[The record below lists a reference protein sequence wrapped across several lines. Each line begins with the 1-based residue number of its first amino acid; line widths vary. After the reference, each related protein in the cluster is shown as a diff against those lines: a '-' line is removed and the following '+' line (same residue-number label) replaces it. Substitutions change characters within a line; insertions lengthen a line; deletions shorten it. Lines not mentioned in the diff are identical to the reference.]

1 MKFLFLAVILIFS
14 KLVVADL
21 LSDERVLYVEGQKNN
36 TVCDVVIDS
45 EGYVFDVVAQRR
57 VFDLSEASGTLYSS
71 SLYKL
76 HDMYVMEVKN
86 YSPAKTQQFTSFYYR
101 GGKVAL
107 DRVYVF
113 LKDMTISAGPLW
125 RAYECRG
132 EGMHLTRQVG
142 LTLSEWL
149 SKVHAVI

>member
-1 MKFLFLAVILIFS
+1 M
-14 KLVVADL
+14 
-21 LSDERVLYVEGQKNN
+21 
-36 TVCDVVIDS
+36 
-45 EGYVFDVVAQRR
+45 
-57 VFDLSEASGTLYSS
+57 SEASGTLYSS
-71 SLYKL
+71 SLYKF
-76 HDMYVMEVKN
+76 HDMYVMEVKS
-86 YSPAKTQQFTSFYYR
+86 YSSAKTQQFTSFYYR

-142 LTLSEWL
+142 LALSEWL